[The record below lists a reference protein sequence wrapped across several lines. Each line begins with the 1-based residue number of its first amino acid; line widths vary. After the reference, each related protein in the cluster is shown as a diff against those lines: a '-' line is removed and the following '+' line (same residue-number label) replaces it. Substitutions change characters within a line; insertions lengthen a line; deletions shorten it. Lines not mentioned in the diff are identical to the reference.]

1 MENGQRRSTQHPAGR
16 MLRAKQPTSSQQQGH
31 REMAEARLEAIQQ
44 VADERLVKILDLE
57 KQLRAVTNNYRV
69 MFGDEPS
76 LDRMRRAAEV
86 IEAAILWRDMSRK
99 NLQMGGALSA
109 EFLDAVTNLSEKIAA
124 NEEEESAAIA
134 ERQTE
139 ALPCDYWQFFVAS
152 KYEGDRLIARY
163 DDLCDA
169 AQWIEERGRW
179 RHLYRVLGM
188 HRDTRRLHVVYEA
201 EQIDDAVAKAEENT

>member
-1 MENGQRRSTQHPAGR
+1 MENGQRRSTQVVLEHSASR
-16 MLRAKQPTSSQQQGH
+16 MPERCPTAA
-31 REMAEARLEAIQQ
+31 REQAHKEIL
-44 VADERLVKILDLE
+44 DERLVKILDLE
-57 KQLRAVTNNYRV
+57 KQLRELRHNYRT
-69 MFGDEPS
+69 MFADEPS